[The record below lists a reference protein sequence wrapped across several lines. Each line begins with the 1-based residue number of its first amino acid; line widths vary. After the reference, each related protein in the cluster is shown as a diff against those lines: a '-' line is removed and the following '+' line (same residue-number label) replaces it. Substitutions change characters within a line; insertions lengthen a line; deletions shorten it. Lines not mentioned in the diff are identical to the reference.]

1 MCQQTEVPLKETLI
15 TDDEGFIIC
24 NYCLRVFDKNKQ
36 KKIDGFHEVHK
47 QKTIL
52 NRYITSEE
60 LARKLFE
67 KQVKVYH
74 NKDFTRVIIYL
85 YDLEKC
91 TNIEYYDS
99 DDNI

>member
-1 MCQQTEVPLKETLI
+1 MYQKTEVPSKETLI
-15 TDDEGFIIC
+15 ADDEGFIIC

-36 KKIDGFHEVHK
+36 K
-47 QKTIL
+47 TIL

-60 LARKLFE
+60 LARELFE
-67 KQVKVYH
+67 KQVKIYH

>member
-1 MCQQTEVPLKETLI
+1 MCQQTEVPSKETLI

-36 KKIDGFHEVHK
+36 K
-47 QKTIL
+47 TIL
-52 NRYITSEE
+52 NRYITSED
-60 LARKLFE
+60 LARELFE
-67 KQVKVYH
+67 KQLKIYH

>member
-1 MCQQTEVPLKETLI
+1 MCQQIEVPSKEALI
-15 TDDEGFIIC
+15 TDDEGFVIC

-36 KKIDGFHEVHK
+36 K
-47 QKTIL
+47 TIL
-52 NRYITSEE
+52 NRYITSED
-60 LARKLFE
+60 LARELFE
-67 KQVKVYH
+67 KQVKIYH

>member
-1 MCQQTEVPLKETLI
+1 MFRETEVQSKETLI
-15 TDDEGFIIC
+15 TDDGGFIIC

-36 KKIDGFHEVHK
+36 K
-47 QKTIL
+47 TIL
-52 NRYITSEE
+52 NRYITSKE
-60 LARKLFE
+60 LARELFE
-67 KQVKVYH
+67 KQVKLYH
-74 NKDFTRVIIYL
+74 TQDFTRVIIYL

>member
-1 MCQQTEVPLKETLI
+1 MCQQTEVPSKETLI

-36 KKIDGFHEVHK
+36 K
-47 QKTIL
+47 TIL
-52 NRYITSEE
+52 NRYITSKE